1 MEKKHW
7 IMDPRGGMEKVQIQL
22 ASRPTLD
29 QLKQGKLLIFNN
41 TKVEFCN
48 YTEII
53 PQLKRC
59 FEELG
64 VEQIEDYRR
73 TVRGLNNQELGALAR
88 KLAEF
93 NPTAVVIALGDMGV
107 SPASAI
113 VTIELERLGIPTVLI
128 TASPGA
134 ELAQAVAYYRAGQL
148 CLCPIDLYQGT
159 SAACIRSQI
168 KDKFRF
174 IADCLTGTEDEVHA
188 CAELEFSLDQN
199 VYDSG
204 YLEDLNESICN
215 CSERRSLEIVNKY
228 FVENHMTDGFP
239 VIPPTIERYEEIM
252 LYSPFDQDLVLAR
265 NIGPAGSNITVRD
278 VAVNAVM
285 AGCKP
290 QYMPILLTA
299 FQAMADERYNFLQSV
314 TTSHPGGN
322 LVLVSG
328 PIAKELNIASGQG
341 CLGPGFIA
349 NATIGRAV
357 NLVLI
362 NVCRSV
368 PGICD
373 LDCLASQAEYSY
385 CFAEN
390 PELSPWKTIN
400 EEQYDSTTTTVTVL
414 KAEPPHDIIDFLSP
428 TAADLLDTIC
438 DSCTTL
444 GSNNSYIPGPL
455 IIVITPD
462 HAKLFERDG
471 YSKKMIQ
478 EHIHKYAFHNWPEV
492 QNRGLRPVRPEGF
505 DNRHPIPV
513 TRSKEDVIVVVAGGK
528 GGHSGVIL
536 PWALHSEAIT
546 RPVCLP
552 GGKAARS
559 IKEFVRL

>member
-1 MEKKHW
+1 MEKAHM
-7 IMDPRGGMEKVQIQL
+7 ILDPRGQIERTKLIL
-22 ASRPTLD
+22 ADRPSLEE
-29 QLKQGKLLIFNN
+29 LKKGKLLIYNN

-53 PQLKRC
+53 PQLKEC
-59 FEELG
+59 FSEIGVTEFEEF
-64 VEQIEDYRR
+64 RR
-73 TVRGLNNQELGALAR
+73 TVRGLTNQNLRELAQELT
-88 KLAEF
+88 EH
-93 NPTAVVIALGDMGV
+93 NPTAAVIVLGDMGV

-113 VTIELERLGIPTVLI
+113 LTIELEKRGVPAVLI

-134 ELAQAVAYYRAGQL
+134 ELACAVADYRAGRL

-159 SAACIRSQI
+159 SRESIREQI
-168 KDKFRF
+168 KGCFAF
-174 IADCLTGTEDEVHA
+174 IQDCLTGTPDMVER
-188 CAELEFSLDQN
+188 CAALDFKLDKN
-199 VYDSG
+199 VYKSR
-204 YLEDLNESICN
+204 YLEDLNHSICN
-215 CSERRSLEIVNKY
+215 CSERRSLEIINKY
-228 FVENHMTDGFP
+228 FEENHLTDGFP
-239 VIPPTIERYEEIM
+239 IIPPTVERYEEIM
-252 LYSPFDQDLVLAR
+252 LYCPFPADMVLAEH
-265 NIGPAGSNITVRD
+265 IGPAGADITVRD
-278 VAVNAVM
+278 VAVNGVM

-290 QYMPILLTA
+290 RYMPVLIAA
-299 FQAMADERYNFLQSV
+299 FQAMADEKYNFLQSV

-322 LVLVSG
+322 LILVSG
-328 PIAKELNIASGQG
+328 PIAKELNIAGGQG
-341 CLGPGFIA
+341 CLGPGFHA

-368 PGICD
+368 PGVCD

-385 CFAEN
+385 CFAEQ

-400 EEQYDSTTTTVTVL
+400 EELYDSETTTVTVM

-455 IIVITPD
+455 IVVITPD

-478 EHIHKYAFHNWPEV
+478 DHIHQYAFHSWPEV
-492 QNRGLRPVRPEGF
+492 QNRGLRPVRPAGF
-505 DNRHPIPV
+505 DERHPIPV
-513 TRSKEDVIVVVAGGK
+513 TRSASDVIVVAAGGK

-546 RPVCLP
+546 RPIYLP
-552 GGKAARS
+552 NGKIAKS
-559 IKEFVRL
+559 ITEFVK

>member
-1 MEKKHW
+1 MERAQM
-7 IMDPRGGMEKVQIQL
+7 IMDPRGGMEKVHLTL
-22 ASRPTLD
+22 AKRPSLD
-29 QLKQGKLLIFNN
+29 QLREGKLLIYNN

-53 PQLKRC
+53 PQIKRC
-59 FEELG
+59 FAEEG
-64 VEQIEDYRR
+64 VVNVEDYRR
-73 TVRGLNNQELGALAR
+73 TVRGLTNQDLGELAQ
-88 KLAEF
+88 KLADKK
-93 NPTAVVIALGDMGV
+93 PSAVVIALGDMGV

-113 VTIELERLGIPTVLI
+113 MTIELEKRQIPTVLI

-159 SAACIRSQI
+159 SKESICDQI
-168 KDKFRF
+168 KDRF
-174 IADCLTGTEDEVHA
+174 HFILECLTGDEAAVER
-188 CAELEFSLDQN
+188 CAKLDFSLDQN
-199 VYDSG
+199 LYESG
-204 YLEDLNESICN
+204 LLEDLNESIRD
-215 CSERRSLEIVNKY
+215 CSERRSLEIINKY
-228 FVENHMTDGFP
+228 FEENHLTDGFP
-239 VIPPTIERYEEIM
+239 IIPPTKERYEEIM
-252 LYSPFDQDLVLAR
+252 LYSPFAEDMVLAK

-278 VAVNAVM
+278 IAVNAVM

-290 QYMPILLTA
+290 RYMPILITA
-299 FQAMADERYNFLQSV
+299 FQAMADEKYNFLQSV

-322 LVLVSG
+322 LILVSG
-328 PIAKELNIASGQG
+328 PIAKELNIAGGQG

-385 CFAEN
+385 CFAEHT
-390 PELSPWKTIN
+390 ELSPWKTIN
-400 EEQYDSTTTTVTVL
+400 EEIYDSGTTTVTVL

-455 IIVITPD
+455 VVVITPD

-478 EHIHKYAFHNWPEV
+478 EHIHQYAYHSWPEV
-492 QNRGLRPVRPEGF
+492 QNRGLRPVRPAGF
-505 DNRHPIPV
+505 DDRHPIPV
-513 TRSKEDVIVVVAGGK
+513 TRSADDIIVVVAGGK

-552 GGKAARS
+552 NGKAART
-559 IKEFVRL
+559 IKEFVK